1 MPITKFTPNKLKKT
15 KKDDLIIHILDL
27 YSFTEIFD
35 NKSVK
40 HITKAK
46 LQEENKKLKKDNKF
60 KTDQA
65 KSYVKLVDGMMSC
78 KGGFNDWVE
87 KDKQHNWDNC
97 VIGYFAYLEEEV
109 KNYKDTLDDHFHHYE
124 KLKEED
130 EKLKEI
136 ITHKDNKFVEWSRE
150 NKELEEENEKLK
162 IEIEEHG
169 SIIEKLD
176 HRIADVRAE
185 NKKLEGLKSHAI
197 EIAAARGIQIDKL
210 EKELYRY
217 KDVPQLGR
225 NYQIA
230 SKENKKLKEQIEK
243 IEEEIEKLKNKI

>member
-1 MPITKFTPNKLKKT
+1 MPITKYSPNKLKKT

-27 YSFTEIFD
+27 YSFIEIFD
-35 NKSVK
+35 NKSIK

-46 LQEENKKLKKDNKF
+46 LQEEN
-60 KTDQA
+60 
-65 KSYVKLVDGMMSC
+65 
-78 KGGFNDWVE
+78 
-87 KDKQHNWDNC
+87 
-97 VIGYFAYLEEEV
+97 
-109 KNYKDTLDDHFHHYE
+109 E
-124 KLKEED
+124 KLKED
-130 EKLKEI
+130 NEKLREKMGEPASDFGQRVWSILYDKDYCPTSYGEAGRFIEDI
-136 ITHKDNKFVEWSRE
+136 I
-150 NKELEEENEKLK
+150 EENEKIK

-197 EIAAARGIQIDKL
+197 DIAAARGIQIDKL

-230 SKENKKLKEQIEK
+230 SKENKKLKE
-243 IEEEIEKLKNKI
+243 EIEKLKKHYEWDLMEWKGKHKSLEDQLDLYRS